1 VVLKSARSSSTLPA
15 ARYCFGKS
23 YLVQEVTPDGH
34 LVLDVHDEVDAMFG
48 GYLNDIRVEPEFV
61 DVVEASKS

>member
-1 VVLKSARSSSTLPA
+1 
-15 ARYCFGKS
+15 
-23 YLVQEVTPDGH
+23 VQEVTPDGH